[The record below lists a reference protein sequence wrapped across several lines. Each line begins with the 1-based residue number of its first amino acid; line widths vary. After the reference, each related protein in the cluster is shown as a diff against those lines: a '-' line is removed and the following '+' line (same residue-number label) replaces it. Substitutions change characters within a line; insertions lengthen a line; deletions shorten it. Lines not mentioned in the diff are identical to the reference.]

1 MSDAVRISECQFTI
15 GAGTG
20 GDALAREAEVLARL
34 EVTMARWWAWAK
46 ARAGELAGDGGAVL
60 RQRMADVL
68 IEQLVATA
76 VLAEARE
83 HRADGE
89 TAHDGDG
96 SAEAVA
102 LLRHRV
108 RRCLRMAAEAIGESR
123 GETDAALELE
133 WMRRE
138 LMVRAGGPWRETGR
152 STRAVRP

>member
-1 MSDAVRISECQFTI
+1 VS
-15 GAGTG
+15 GAGVG
-20 GDALAREAEVLARL
+20 SDALAREAEVLARL

-83 HRADGE
+83 HRAGS
-89 TAHDGDG
+89 ASRDGDG
-96 SAEAVA
+96 NGDISAEAVA

-138 LMVRAGGPWRETGR
+138 LTVRTGSEWRELER
-152 STRAVRP
+152 SARGVRP

>member
-1 MSDAVRISECQFTI
+1 VNG
-15 GAGTG
+15 GAGNG
-20 GDALAREAEVLARL
+20 ASALAREAEVLARL

-46 ARAGELAGDGGAVL
+46 GRTGELTSEGGAVL

-83 HRADGE
+83 HRADGGD
-89 TAHDGDG
+89 AHDGDG
-96 SAEAVA
+96 VAEAVA

-123 GETDAALELE
+123 GESDAALELE

-138 LMVRAGGPWRETGR
+138 LVARSGAGWSADGAKRARGG
-152 STRAVRP
+152 RP